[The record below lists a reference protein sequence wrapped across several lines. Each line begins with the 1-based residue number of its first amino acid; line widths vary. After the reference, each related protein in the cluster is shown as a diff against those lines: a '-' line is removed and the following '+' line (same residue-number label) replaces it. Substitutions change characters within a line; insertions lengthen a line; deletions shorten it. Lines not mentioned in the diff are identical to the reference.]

1 MGLGIGNGSFIGK
14 RRLLAHDLLALALEF
29 ALEGLEHAGDGF
41 AEVGSVLFKPSCS
54 GVVVGDLLELVHLGV
69 GEFGAD
75 ALADANFKFF
85 LGMSH
90 KGAFFVFGHVGETN
104 FVHKIIINPHISSC
118 LALAVATLALAGR
131 FLHIIIAQEEWIGEG
146 LGDFVTRECLKVFC
160 EQKIITLLG
169 CLFLSGGL
177 NRT

>member
-1 MGLGIGNGSFIGK
+1 VFVATFLWAFGLGIGDGSFIGK
-14 RRLLAHDLLALALEF
+14 RELLAYDLLALALEF
-29 ALEGLEHAGDGF
+29 ALEGLEHAGDSF
-41 AEVGSVLFKPSCS
+41 AEVGGVLFKPSCS
-54 GVVVGDLLELVHLGV
+54 GIVVGDLFELVHLGV

-118 LALAVATLALAGR
+118 LTLAVATLALAGR
-131 FLHIIIAQEEWIGEG
+131 FLYIIIAQEEWIGEG
-146 LGDFVTRECLKVFC
+146 LGDFATRRNIQGFSVSK
-160 EQKIITLLG
+160 K
-169 CLFLSGGL
+169 
-177 NRT
+177 